1 MNRMKT
7 ICLCLTLILS
17 GCKGGNTGPDVSG
30 IPVELEVRRFER
42 DFFKLDPQN
51 PDSGYAAL
59 SGKYPGFSSLFLEH
73 ILGIPSD
80 DSGGMRRW
88 ALQKFLTDYKPVFE
102 ISEKTFGDMGP
113 AVSELRSSLQ
123 RVKHY
128 FPAYEAPTRLITFI
142 GPMDAYA
149 EGRTGGYGDII
160 TPEGWGVG
168 LQLHLGADADL
179 YTNEQ
184 GQLLYPRY
192 ISKRFEPSTIPV
204 NCMKN
209 LIDDLFPGMPTDRT
223 LLDLMVDKG
232 KRMYLLDLF
241 LPPGTA
247 DTVKTGYTKAQLEG
261 AEENEGLIWNF
272 FLTNDLLYES
282 AGPRI
287 RPFLSDGPKTP
298 ELGDGSPGH
307 IGLFT
312 GRQIVRA
319 YMRKNPG
326 VTPDSL
332 LRTDAKTILAGSA
345 YKPR

>member
-7 ICLCLTLILS
+7 VCLCLTLILS

-59 SGKYPGFSSLFLEH
+59 SARYPGFSPLYMEH
-73 ILGIPSD
+73 ILGIPAD

-88 ALQKFLTDYKPVFE
+88 ALQKFLTDYRPVFE
-102 ISEKTFGDMGP
+102 ISERTFGDLGP
-113 AVSELRSSLQ
+113 VVKELKGGLQ
-123 RVKHY
+123 HVKHY
-128 FPAYEAPTRLITFI
+128 FPSYEAPKSLITFI

-192 ISKRFEPSTIPV
+192 LSRRFEPSTIAA

-209 LIDDLFPGMPTDRT
+209 LIDDLFPGLPTDRT
-223 LLDLMVDKG
+223 MLDFMVDKG

-241 LPPGTA
+241 LPGTA

-261 AEENEGLIWNF
+261 VEENEGLIWNF
-272 FLTNDLLYES
+272 FQTNELLYETEGS
-282 AGPRI
+282 KTRSY
-287 RPFLSDGPKTP
+287 LSDGPKTP

-319 YMRKNPG
+319 YMRRNPR
-326 VTPDSL
+326 VSPDSL
-332 LRTDAKTILAGSA
+332 LKTDAKSILVGSA
-345 YKPR
+345 YKPK